1 MKLEQLLYIE
11 GPRKHWALHN
21 QQMTRI
27 NLHLSTITPNING
40 FGSSVKRHR
49 LENRNTLFLLL
60 RNTLNIKGGEKMEK
74 GIQTNGTKKQ
84 TGLDIVMPEKTDF
97 KPNLVGQDQNY
108 FITI

>member
-49 LENRNTLFLLL
+49 LEDLTRKQEYSFSAS
-60 RNTLNIKGGEKMEK
+60 
-74 GIQTNGTKKQ
+74 KKH
-84 TGLDIVMPEKTDF
+84 T
-97 KPNLVGQDQNY
+97 
-108 FITI
+108 